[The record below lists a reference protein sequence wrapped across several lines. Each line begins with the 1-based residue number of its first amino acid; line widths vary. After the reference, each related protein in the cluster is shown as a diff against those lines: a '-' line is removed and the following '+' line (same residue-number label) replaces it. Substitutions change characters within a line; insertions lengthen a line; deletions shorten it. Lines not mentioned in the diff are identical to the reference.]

1 LLEQLKWLSYLWIN
15 SAQSGCLFRSL
26 SSHEVIA
33 GGRLLHGIE
42 KKFIFSQQTPNYLLK
57 AEILGKLRE
66 TTSKNKSL
74 SDCFA
79 GIVG

>member
-42 KKFIFSQQTPNYLLK
+42 KKYFLAANSKQSPESGNSWQAAGNYLK
-57 AEILGKLRE
+57 K
-66 TTSKNKSL
+66 
-74 SDCFA
+74 
-79 GIVG
+79 